1 MATAAQEIVLM
12 KHRIKS
18 MEDKLDSLDKKLDTL
33 AKKLLDPD
41 DGFVVRVNRN
51 TEFRESHDKS
61 MPMYDGIIEDFKELQ
76 RWKST
81 VSKALWGLYA
91 AIIGYIVK
99 LIFW

>member
-1 MATAAQEIVLM
+1 MEEVNMATAAQEIALM
-12 KHRIKS
+12 KQRISS
-18 MEDKLDSLDKKLDTL
+18 MEDKLDSLDDKLDALT
-33 AKKLLDPD
+33 KQLLDPD
-41 DGFVVRVNRN
+41 NGFVVRVNKN
-51 TEFRESHDKS
+51 TVFRESHNE
-61 MPMYDGIIEDFKELQ
+61 IIEEFKELQ

>member
-1 MATAAQEIVLM
+1 MATTAQEVALM

-41 DGFVVRVNRN
+41 NGFVVRVNRN
-51 TEFRESHDKS
+51 TEFRESHDRS
-61 MPMYDGIIEDFKELQ
+61 MPSVIDEFKELQ
-76 RWKST
+76 RWKRT

-91 AIIGYIVK
+91 AIIGCIIK
-99 LIFW
+99 LIFL

>member
-1 MATAAQEIVLM
+1 MATTAQEVALM

-51 TEFRESHDKS
+51 TEFRESHNKS
-61 MPMYDGIIEDFKELQ
+61 TPMYEGVIDDFKELQ

>member
-1 MATAAQEIVLM
+1 MATTVQEIALM
-12 KHRIKS
+12 KQRIKS
-18 MEDKLDSLDKKLDTL
+18 MEDKLDNLDDKLDVLT
-33 AKKLLDPD
+33 KQLLDPD
-41 DGFVVRVNRN
+41 NGFVVRVNKN
-51 TEFRESHDKS
+51 TAFRESHDES
-61 MPMYDGIIEDFKELQ
+61 MPMYNGIIDEFKELQ